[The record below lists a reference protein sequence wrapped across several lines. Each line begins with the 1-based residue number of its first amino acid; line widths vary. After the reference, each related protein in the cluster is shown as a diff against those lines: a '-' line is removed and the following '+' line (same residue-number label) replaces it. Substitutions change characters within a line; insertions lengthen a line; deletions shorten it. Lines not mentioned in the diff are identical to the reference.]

1 MSTTISRTK
10 AKRLTLLYQFIAG
23 VCVLGAIALGVVG
36 LPESATAAKISSVSD
51 TASNTPNQGD
61 QAPQQGNV
69 GSVSKQRTRAR
80 VDPESIAARLA
91 MLDNAP
97 EVTTVPDTTPTTTD
111 PAPTAT
117 TEQGTLAKRV
127 RYTGYIEDSELPM
140 AFIRI
145 DGTQRIVPEGGVA
158 QAGSIALDDLTVKGV
173 RPGFILITDGQI
185 EERIKLSTRTGPSV
199 TMSGGGEVEIVRIPQ
214 KESEVILSPEQL
226 AELAEMPPRQR
237 AMRERILRREAM
249 GKPLGTLKNEPL
261 ASFNASFNKKDGN
274 STVRRNNREQP
285 DNE

>member
-10 AKRLTLLYQFIAG
+10 AKRLTLLYQLIAG

-36 LPESATAAKISSVSD
+36 LPESATAAKLSSVSESAA
-51 TASNTPNQGD
+51 TTPDQGG
-61 QAPQQGNV
+61 QAGQP
-69 GSVSKQRTRAR
+69 SKQGPATKQAARIR
-80 VDPESIAARLA
+80 VDPGSIAARLA

-97 EVTTVPDTTPTTTD
+97 EITTVPDTSPTIDPTPTT
-111 PAPTAT
+111 T

-127 RYTGYIEDSELPM
+127 RYTGYIEDSEQPM

-158 QAGSIALDDLTVKGV
+158 QAGSMSLDDLTIKGV

-185 EERIKLSTRTGPSV
+185 EERIKLSTKMGPSV
-199 TMSGGGEVEIVRIPQ
+199 TMSGGGEVEIVRVPQ
-214 KESEVILSPEQL
+214 KESEVVLTPEQL

-237 AMRERILRREAM
+237 AMRERIMRRQAM
-249 GKPLGTLKNEPL
+249 GKPMSSFKNEPI
-261 ASFNASFNKKDGN
+261 ASFNASLNSKDGN